1 MRREI
6 FENTVPGKSCK
17 SNIMLI
23 NVSSQG
29 THWQKLNS
37 CALGVTIVGNI
48 SALMILVFRNLD
60 ILNTRFHIEP

>member
-6 FENTVPGKSCK
+6 FENTVHGKSCK

-23 NVSSQG
+23 NSQG

-60 ILNTRFHIEP
+60 ILNTRFHIES